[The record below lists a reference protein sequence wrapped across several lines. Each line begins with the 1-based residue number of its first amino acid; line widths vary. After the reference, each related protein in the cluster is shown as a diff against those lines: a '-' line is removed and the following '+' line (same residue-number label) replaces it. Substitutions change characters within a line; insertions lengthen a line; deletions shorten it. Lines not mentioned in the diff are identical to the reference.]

1 MAVEDRDSRT
11 ARFLSGI
18 FCNPG
23 PAWLAV
29 CPRSGPDHLGQSVDP
44 WPDRQIKLLDEYL
57 DAKPN
62 HPIKRQLNVIK
73 AERQKMPNH
82 DENHIYHPIN
92 QFRLMRR
99 FYENWPDLKDL
110 IPKLYLKNDDDVR
123 PKLLEAM
130 NSIEKNAVGR
140 FEMIS
145 QVLKI
150 TTYQWWTT
158 TVQGLP

>member
-1 MAVEDRDSRT
+1 M
-11 ARFLSGI
+11 
-18 FCNPG
+18 
-23 PAWLAV
+23 
-29 CPRSGPDHLGQSVDP
+29 
-44 WPDRQIKLLDEYL
+44 LDEYL

-73 AERQKMPNH
+73 AERQKMPKIPNH

-99 FYENWPDLKDL
+99 FYENWPDLKNL

-123 PKLLEAM
+123 PKLLEAL

-150 TTYQWWTT
+150 TTYHWWTT

>member
-1 MAVEDRDSRT
+1 MPK
-11 ARFLSGI
+11 I
-18 FCNPG
+18 
-23 PAWLAV
+23 
-29 CPRSGPDHLGQSVDP
+29 
-44 WPDRQIKLLDEYL
+44 
-57 DAKPN
+57 
-62 HPIKRQLNVIK
+62 
-73 AERQKMPNH
+73 PNH

-99 FYENWPDLKDL
+99 FYENWPDLKNL